1 MATVQT
7 RINSAM
13 QLIGQLAAGASPKSD
28 ETADVLVRLNA
39 MLDSWRNEKL
49 MVYAYQTETLT
60 LANGDSS
67 YTIGTSGDLNTTR
80 PVAIERAWITSS
92 NQDYPMTP
100 LSEAEY
106 AAIFDKTASADCPD
120 RYLFR
125 PTMASSLATFVV
137 YPVPNATR
145 TAKLVTRVIVSA
157 FSAASDTVT
166 LPPGWEEA
174 IDANLAIRIAPIF
187 ETVASNDVKDMAR
200 EALAGIKRT
209 NANAQPRRLYTELAV
224 AFGTGNRGNILTDGM

>member
-13 QLIGQLAAGASPKSD
+13 QLIGQLGAGASPTTS

-49 MVYAYQTETLT
+49 LVYAYQTESLT
-60 LANGDSS
+60 LASGDLS

-92 NQDYPMTP
+92 NQDYPMAP
-100 LSEAEY
+100 LNEAEY
-106 AAIFDKTASADCPD
+106 AAIFDKTATADWPD

-125 PTMASSLATFVV
+125 PTMASSLATFIV

-145 TAKLVTRVIVSA
+145 TCKMITRVVVSA
-157 FSAASDTVT
+157 FSAASDTVM

-174 IDANLAIRIAPIF
+174 IDANLAIRIAPMF
-187 ETVASNDVKDMAR
+187 ETVASKDVKDMAKD
-200 EALAGIKRT
+200 ALAGIKRT

-224 AFGTGNRGNILTDGM
+224 AFGSNTGNILTDGQ

>member
-1 MATVQT
+1 MATVST
-7 RINSAM
+7 IINRSLR
-13 QLIGQLAAGASPKSD
+13 LIGQLPSGESPSTDEASDALIS
-28 ETADVLVRLNA
+28 LNA
-39 MLDSWRNEKL
+39 MLSSWNNDKL
-49 MVYAYQTETLT
+49 MCFAYQTESLT

-80 PVAIERAWITSS
+80 PVEIVRAWITSS
-92 NQDYPMTP
+92 DQDYPMRP

-106 AAIFDKTASADCPD
+106 AAIFDKTETADWPD

-125 PTMASSLATFVV
+125 PTMASSLATFIV

-145 TAKLVTRVIVSA
+145 TCKLVTRIVIAA
-157 FSAASDTVT
+157 FSATSDTVT

-174 IDANLAIRIAPIF
+174 LASNLAIALAP
-187 ETVASNDVKDMAR
+187 EYGADVPAPVAKMAR
-200 EALAGIKRT
+200 ESLAGIKRT

-224 AFGTGNRGNILTDGM
+224 AFGANRGNILTDGM